1 MESGVPHA
9 LQNWRVARAER
20 VRVWRVEDRLVAIVR
35 EEEGI

>member
-1 MESGVPHA
+1 

-20 VRVWRVEDRLVAIVR
+20 VRVWRVEDGLVAIVR